1 VVSVL
6 ILLVLSLNSGA
17 EGLSEYLS
25 SIFWIVTIFIASIS
39 TSECFLRET
48 DKGTSHILLLN
59 CDSFDLF
66 LGKLLYSFLTLLV
79 PTFLFLVFS
88 IFLFDIL
95 PNNYL
100 SLFLSYFL
108 GILGVS
114 LLSTF
119 MGAVLAS
126 LSKGRAIFPVLTI
139 PILIPLLAAS
149 SDLMSSSFLPAGVP
163 VNNSENIIVLISFC
177 GVMATLSYL
186 TFDYI
191 REEL

>member
-1 VVSVL
+1 MVSVL
-6 ILLVLSLNSGA
+6 ILLVLSLKTGNDGFA
-17 EGLSEYLS
+17 NYLS

-48 DKGTSHILLLN
+48 EKGTSHLLLLN

-79 PTFLFLVFS
+79 PTFLFLVISFV
-88 IFLFDIL
+88 LFDL
-95 PNNYL
+95 RPSSYSTLAL
-100 SLFLSYFL
+100 SFVL
-108 GILGVS
+108 GILGIS

-119 MGAVLAS
+119 MGAVLAT
-126 LSKGRAIFPVLTI
+126 LKKGRAIFPVLTI
-139 PILIPLLAAS
+139 PILIPLLTAS
-149 SDLMSSSFLPAGVP
+149 SDLMSSSFLPAGLP

-177 GVMATLSYL
+177 GVMSTLSYL